1 MKTKTNMEITMTKI
15 NKKSKDGNFSIIQI
29 LGGLLL
35 IFAITDFALSWMGI
49 NLTNFMGP
57 VSRYSPIIFGL
68 IGSALMNIAS
78 DNR

>member
-49 NLTNFMGP
+49 NLTYFMGP

-68 IGSALMNIAS
+68 IGSALMNVA
-78 DNR
+78 